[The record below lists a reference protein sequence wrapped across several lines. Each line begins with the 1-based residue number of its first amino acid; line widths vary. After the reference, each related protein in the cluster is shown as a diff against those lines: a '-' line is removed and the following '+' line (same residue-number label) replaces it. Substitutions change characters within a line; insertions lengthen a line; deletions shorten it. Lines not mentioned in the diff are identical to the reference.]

1 MPTPACPALRVMVV
15 DDEALLRSGISA
27 ILDTASDIEV
37 VAACTGAQ
45 ALEHAGAHQPDVV
58 LLDVRMPDVDGLTV
72 LDWLQELPRPPHI
85 AMLTTFDADEY
96 LSQALQRG
104 AAGFLLKDTEPR
116 DLIAAVRALATGGGC
131 LSAPLVR
138 RLTHAGPAAAHV
150 DACAVSPQLTA
161 LSSRERE
168 VLAHLAQ
175 GLSNHEI
182 GGLLH
187 LSPATVKDHVSA
199 LLAKLGVG
207 NRVQAAV
214 LATRASLTA
223 PDTAS

>member
-1 MPTPACPALRVMVV
+1 MVV

-131 LSAPLVR
+131 LSTPLVR
-138 RLTHAGPAAAHV
+138 RLTHAGPAAASHA
-150 DACAVSPQLTA
+150 DACAAAPQLTA

-182 GGLLH
+182 GALLH